1 MGSDRCTPP
10 EGEAYRGIHG
20 NAVSPGT
27 GEAERG
33 FAAVANG
40 GTVTMPIGET
50 SRGSPFGMLADRC
63 GPQQMVNCS
72 RPQ

>member
-10 EGEAYRGIHG
+10 GGEAHRGIHG
-20 NAVSPGT
+20 NAVSPGVD
-27 GEAERG
+27 EAERV
-33 FAAVANG
+33 FPAVANG

-50 SRGSPFGMLADRC
+50 SRALPFGMLTDRY